1 MFSEEFFQPS
11 IRLLSS
17 VKSFTTGSIVKSFI
31 ARKVVDI
38 FGYFCQKVNR
48 EIAQHIMAPLLQQF
62 FSCFDGIYRIR
73 MNEKGETSVLRK
85 YSPLLQSFD
94 KPNSRKLAASRKRL
108 ISLNNST
115 KKNCEDEIDN
125 ELFAKPND
133 SNTPSLVNIDD
144 ILQND
149 VTESE
154 YFADQFCHMYDTFS
168 PSLAYHSYVL
178 FCRVLGTHYLE
189 KTLYNSELVWQ
200 LCTEHDE
207 GLTIGSMLTKSDSSE
222 ETSSEN
228 SGKET

>member
-1 MFSEEFFQPS
+1 M
-11 IRLLSS
+11 
-17 VKSFTTGSIVKSFI
+17 
-31 ARKVVDI
+31 
-38 FGYFCQKVNR
+38 
-48 EIAQHIMAPLLQQF
+48 
-62 FSCFDGIYRIR
+62 
-73 MNEKGETSVLRK
+73 
-85 YSPLLQSFD
+85 
-94 KPNSRKLAASRKRL
+94 
-108 ISLNNST
+108 
-115 KKNCEDEIDN
+115 
-125 ELFAKPND
+125 
-133 SNTPSLVNIDD
+133 NIDD